1 MAQTLINNL
10 WGLLAKRDTLMSY
23 DGCETVKDV
32 IEGTFKTLIDQGI
45 VDGFKR
51 VSVPIQA
58 DLLDNTAAGIIARQQ
73 RMIPAAIIEYYWYTT
88 IEKIIITK
96 VTNEAT

>member
-1 MAQTLINNL
+1 MIKVPIYSNIPIENI
-10 WGLLAKRDTLMSY
+10 DISVN
-23 DGCETVKDV
+23 TVKAV

-45 VDGFKR
+45 IDGLK
-51 VSVPIQA
+51 SVNIPIQQ
-58 DLLDNTAAGIIARQQ
+58 DFLNNTAAGRVARAQ
-73 RMIPAAIIEYYWYTT
+73 RMIPAATIEYYWYTT